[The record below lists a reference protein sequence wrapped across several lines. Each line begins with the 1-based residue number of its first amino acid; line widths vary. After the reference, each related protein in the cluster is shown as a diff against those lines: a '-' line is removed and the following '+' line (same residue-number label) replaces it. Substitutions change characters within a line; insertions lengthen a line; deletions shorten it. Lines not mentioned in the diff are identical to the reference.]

1 MSLCKGRAK
10 TQAIPSNTAFFNK
23 RNKLPI
29 CRTGAVTTLFGLFQV
44 ARFPLTRFLLASHK
58 QRRVMCWIS
67 CSQILDHLRPLRRHM
82 VSLSAFWSAQP
93 NIDKFLWHPEVS
105 LSGSLP
111 CLLSTPQ
118 DFWHL
123 SAAGVSPLYHNQR
136 HASCEGCG
144 RQKRNDGHRHSQG
157 LQRQQFRAF
166 GQLRFQWDA
175 FNKFIEK
182 APKAFSSLKWDE
194 SSKQPVK
201 SHAGFKTTLKSSIR
215 WKITASFYP
224 AANKTCL
231 GFGST
236 MTSMPG
242 VTMYFS
248 TTLTIAPRVCIA
260 RRRREGRFVVHASTW
275 PTPSDQLS
283 LITMPQYVSNRARI
297 RDVYDL

>member
-175 FNKFIEK
+175 FNKFI
-182 APKAFSSLKWDE
+182 
-194 SSKQPVK
+194 
-201 SHAGFKTTLKSSIR
+201 
-215 WKITASFYP
+215 
-224 AANKTCL
+224 
-231 GFGST
+231 
-236 MTSMPG
+236 
-242 VTMYFS
+242 
-248 TTLTIAPRVCIA
+248 
-260 RRRREGRFVVHASTW
+260 
-275 PTPSDQLS
+275 
-283 LITMPQYVSNRARI
+283 
-297 RDVYDL
+297 